1 MKKNI
6 FLSLVFLTI
15 ASIIGIILFQ
25 GYWIYSAW
33 ENKEEEFSLSVQ
45 QSIQKVSKEV
55 QERELSDYITAYER
69 YIDSLGSPD
78 NANFAEVYLF
88 LDDDK
93 SSDLMSYYA
102 YGILQEDYNIQPYLV
117 QNDTSNVRKITD
129 FKSVKNT
136 TIIDKNN
143 IFDRANNL
151 TSSIEKIKTVNR
163 INLYDQAKREAFT
176 QYSKNIPI
184 HKRLNANELNFLIE
198 RELENKNI
206 NTPFDFL
213 VLNNG
218 LVTKVKSNNYV
229 EKYLGPKYF
238 TPLFFD
244 ENGVAQ
250 YELVVS
256 FPEKNQYVL
265 SSIFGIGA
273 LTFFLTIII
282 VVVSSTALYQ
292 MIKQKKNSEIK
303 TDFINNMSHEFKTP
317 IATINLA
324 LDSIS
329 NSKLITKPKVIN
341 NYVKMIRE
349 ENSRMLEQVEN
360 ILTIS
365 QLERNKNSLV
375 MNTIK
380 MHPIINTAINHIKLI
395 ISNKGGKTIKNLK
408 ASNDVFHGNKNHFI
422 NILINILD
430 NAIKYSKESPEIKI
444 ETKNDDSNIFVMI
457 KDKGIGMDSNTQR
470 KIFDKFYREQSG
482 NIHDVKGHGLGLS
495 YVKKIVDLH
504 KGEIKINSKKGK
516 GSNFIISI
524 PLINA

>member
-1 MKKNI
+1 LKRNI
-6 FLSLVFLTI
+6 FLSLVLLTI
-15 ASIIGIILFQ
+15 ASIVGIILFQ

-33 ENKEEEFSLSVQ
+33 KNKEEEFSLSVQ
-45 QSIQKVSKEV
+45 QSIQKVSKEI
-55 QERELSDYITAYER
+55 QERELSDYISAYEKF
-69 YIDSLGSPD
+69 IDSIGSPD

-93 SSDLMSYYA
+93 SNDLMSYYA
-102 YGILQEDYNIQPYLV
+102 YGILQEDYNIKSYLTE
-117 QNDTSNVRKITD
+117 NDSTAVGKMID
-129 FKSVKNT
+129 FKSVENT

-218 LVTKVKSNNYV
+218 LVTKVKSNNYI

-244 ENGVAQ
+244 ENGIAQ
-250 YELVVS
+250 YELVVF
-256 FPEKNQYVL
+256 FPNKDQYVL

-273 LTFFLTIII
+273 LTFFLTVII
-282 VVVSSTALYQ
+282 VIVSSTALYQ

-303 TDFINNMSHEFKTP
+303 TDFINNMTHEFKTP

-329 NSKLITKPKVIN
+329 NPKLISKPNKIN
-341 NYVKMIRE
+341 NYIKMIRE
-349 ENSRMLEQVEN
+349 ENSRMLDQVEN

-365 QLERNKNSLV
+365 QLERSNDTLIKNSI
-375 MNTIK
+375 N
-380 MHPIINTAINHIKLI
+380 MHPIINNAINHIKLI
-395 ISNKGGKTIKNLK
+395 TSSKGGKIIKNFK
-408 ASNDVFHGNKNHFI
+408 ANDDLFYGNKNHFT
-422 NILINILD
+422 NVLINILD
-430 NAIKYSKESPEIKI
+430 NAIKYSKKPPQIKI
-444 ETKNDDSNIFVMI
+444 ETNNDDSNIFISI
-457 KDKGIGMDSNTQR
+457 KDKGIGMDSNTQK
-470 KIFDKFYREQSG
+470 KIFEKFYREQSG
-482 NIHDVKGHGLGLS
+482 NIHDIKGHGLGLS
-495 YVKKIVDLH
+495 YVKKIIDIH
-504 KGEIKINSKKGK
+504 KGLIKINSKKGE
-516 GSNFIISI
+516 GSNFIISV
-524 PLINA
+524 PLINS